1 MEENRHGRTFCRAWP
16 KAVGTVGKGVFFHAA
31 DLNLGVLAGTSA
43 ALLHSEDAGHRVLG
57 KRDGISTKPALDCLS
72 LDVTGRRTK

>member
-1 MEENRHGRTFCRAWP
+1 MWP

-43 ALLHSEDAGHRVLG
+43 AVLDREDAGRRVLR
-57 KRDGISTKPALDCLS
+57 KRDGITALPNQPWIAYL
-72 LDVTGRRTK
+72 